1 MLGTKLFNFRYF
13 SAALAAMVFLLP
25 ACGTRPDASALDSI
39 KDLGPF
45 EEFARYNTVLE
56 NLEPGK
62 RGTFTE
68 TPKLVVVIRKGLTK
82 PELERITAAF
92 IRANPGIEIFFFD
105 SKDGLDNYVNLDS
118 FDPRNN
124 YKSDMTLDD
133 DFTTKHVKAR
143 VQKINGTFEANT
155 DPYVPYGMS
164 PKKSPSP
171 Q

>member
-1 MLGTKLFNFRYF
+1 MLGTKLFNSRYF
-13 SAALAAMVFLLP
+13 SAALAAMVFLV
-25 ACGTRPDASALDSI
+25 ASCGSRPDPAALDEI
-39 KDLGPF
+39 NDLGPF
-45 EEFARYNTVLE
+45 EEFARYNVVLE

-68 TPKLVVVIRKGLTK
+68 TPKLVVVVRKGLTE

-92 IRANPGIEIFFFD
+92 MRANPGIEIYFFD
-105 SKDGLDNYVNLDS
+105 NRDRLDNYVNLDS

-124 YKSDMTLDD
+124 YRTEMTLDD
-133 DFTTKHVKAR
+133 DFTSKHLKAR
-143 VQKINGTFEANT
+143 VQNINGRFEANT

-171 Q
+171 K

>member
-1 MLGTKLFNFRYF
+1 
-13 SAALAAMVFLLP
+13 MVFLMA
-25 ACGTRPDASALDSI
+25 ACGSRPDPSALDTI
-39 KDLGPF
+39 NGLGPF
-45 EEFARYNTVLE
+45 EEFARYNVVIE

-68 TPKLVVVIRKGLTK
+68 TPKLVVVVRKGLTK

-92 IRANPGIEIFFFD
+92 MRANPGIEIYFFD
-105 SKDGLDNYVNLDS
+105 NKNGLDNYVNLDS

-124 YKSDMTLDD
+124 YKTDMTLDD
-133 DFTTKHVKAR
+133 NFTTKHLKAR
-143 VQKINGTFEANT
+143 VQKFNGTFEANT

-171 Q
+171 K